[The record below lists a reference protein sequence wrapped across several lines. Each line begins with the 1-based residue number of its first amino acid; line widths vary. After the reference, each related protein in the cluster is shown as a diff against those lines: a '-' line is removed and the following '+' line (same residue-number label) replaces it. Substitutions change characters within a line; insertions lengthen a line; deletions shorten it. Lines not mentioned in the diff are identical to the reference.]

1 MKVWPWLMR
10 TVGVICLV
18 FPVGGFY
25 FQILAVQ
32 RVLRHLI
39 SNPQIPFFHAAFFT
53 MTAIDAILLIALVF
67 VGILLLRL
75 QRKAA
80 TTYTWLV
87 VIMNAYIAVVGG
99 LWLLPEPLGR
109 SIGAASG
116 IGNVGIGPLLTFPIP
131 FVYPLASV
139 LVVNLA
145 QRKLNPRR
153 WTSSAGMRRDG
164 GASLIS

>member
-10 TVGVICLV
+10 TVGAICLV
-18 FPVGGFY
+18 FTVWGFY

-53 MTAIDAILLIALVF
+53 MTTIDAILLIAMVF
-67 VGILLLRL
+67 VGVLLLRL

-80 TTYTWLV
+80 TIYTWLV
-87 VIMNAYIAVVGG
+87 VIVSAYIAVVGG
-99 LWLLPEPLGR
+99 LWLLPEPVGR

-116 IGNVGIGPLLTFPIP
+116 IGNVGIAPLLMFPIP

-139 LVVNLA
+139 LFVNLA
-145 QRKLNPRR
+145 QRKLNPGR
-153 WTSSAGMRRDG
+153 WTSSAGMGGDG
-164 GASLIS
+164 RASQIL